1 MLLLAIQSDL
11 HLANS
16 RNQVA
21 PRQFDHQNTIACA
34 EYIKASPF
42 EISRNKPVEMYIGQH
57 GVMCVALA
65 DTVF

>member
-16 RNQVA
+16 QNQVA
-21 PRQFDHQNTIACA
+21 RQFDHQNTIACA

-42 EISRNKPVEMYIGQH
+42 EISRNKPVEMYIGRP
-57 GVMCVALA
+57 GVMCVALVDA
-65 DTVF
+65 AF